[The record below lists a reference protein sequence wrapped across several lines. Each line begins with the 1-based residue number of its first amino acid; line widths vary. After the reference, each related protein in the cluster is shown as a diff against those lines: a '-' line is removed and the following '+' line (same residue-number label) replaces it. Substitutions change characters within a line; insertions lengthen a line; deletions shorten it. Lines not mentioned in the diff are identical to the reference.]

1 MEDDDQE
8 ELEELEEECE
18 NWNEIL
24 DDEDITSQEIEK
36 AFKKD

>member
-8 ELEELEEECE
+8 EVENEWE

-24 DDEDITSQEIEK
+24 DDEDTTSQEIEK
-36 AFKKD
+36 SFKKN

>member
-8 ELEELEEECE
+8 ELENEWE

-24 DDEDITSQEIEK
+24 DDEDTTSQEIEK
-36 AFKKD
+36 SFKKN

>member
-8 ELEELEEECE
+8 ELEEEWE

-24 DDEDITSQEIEK
+24 DDEDTTSQEIDK
-36 AFKKD
+36 SFKKN

>member
-1 MEDDDQE
+1 MDN
-8 ELEELEEECE
+8 ELEESEDIEDQEWE

-24 DDEDITSQEIEK
+24 DDEDTTSQEIEK

>member
-8 ELEELEEECE
+8 EVENEWE

-24 DDEDITSQEIEK
+24 DDEDTTSQEIGK
-36 AFKKD
+36 SFKKN

>member
-8 ELEELEEECE
+8 ELEEEWE

-24 DDEDITSQEIEK
+24 DDEDTTSQEIEK
-36 AFKKD
+36 SFKKN

>member
-1 MEDDDQE
+1 MDN
-8 ELEELEEECE
+8 ELEESEDIEDQEWE

-36 AFKKD
+36 SFKKN